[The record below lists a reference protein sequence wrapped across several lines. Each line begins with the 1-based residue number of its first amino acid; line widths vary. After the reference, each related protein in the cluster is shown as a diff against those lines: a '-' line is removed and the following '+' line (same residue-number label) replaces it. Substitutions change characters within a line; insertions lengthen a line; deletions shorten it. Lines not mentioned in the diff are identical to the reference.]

1 MDSEKETLTPEGFV
15 PLFHDPDL
23 PASFFL
29 GKMLEGFQG
38 MFRVWLTSDEGQNV
52 LRESI
57 EPYVQ
62 LVVDKM
68 AERLRGEI
76 NEEIERAVQNSDIEN
91 YRNELEGMVSEEARL
106 QQNIAF
112 ETSDFK
118 AAVEREVGVLIDTD
132 NIETVAR
139 DAAREALE
147 TVAEDAA
154 RDAAVEYIENAT
166 YTVEVSV

>member
-76 NEEIERAVQNSDIEN
+76 NEEIERAVQNSDIHT
-91 YRNELEGMVSEEARL
+91 YRTELEGIVRESFHGAEIEH
-106 QQNIAF
+106 
-112 ETSDFK
+112 
-118 AAVEREVGVLIDTD
+118 AVEHVLNKNGINQYIDVD
-132 NIETVAR
+132 NLESIAQ
-139 DAAREALE
+139 DAAREVAIE
-147 TVAEDAA
+147 T
-154 RDAAVEYIENAT
+154 IEGAT

>member
-29 GKMLEGFQG
+29 GKMLEGIEG
-38 MFRVWLTSDEGQNV
+38 MIRIWLTSDEGREV

-76 NEEIERAVQNSDIEN
+76 NEQVERQVQESDWISYRTEIEGVVRE
-91 YRNELEGMVSEEARL
+91 ELQGSTFR
-106 QQNIAF
+106 
-112 ETSDFK
+112 S
-118 AAVEREVGVLIDTD
+118 AVESVVESTLDLD
-132 NIETVAR
+132 NVEMIAR
-139 DAAREALE
+139 DAAA
-147 TVAEDAA
+147 DAA
-154 RDAAVEYIENAT
+154 LDAATEAIESAT

>member
-68 AERLRGEI
+68 AERLRGEMT
-76 NEEIERAVQNSDIEN
+76 EGIELAVQNSDMHS
-91 YRNELEGMVSEEARL
+91 YRTELEQIVNEA
-106 QQNIAF
+106 F
-112 ETSDFK
+112 HGPEFDH
-118 AAVEREVGVLIDTD
+118 AVQGVLATESLNEYIDTD
-132 NIETVAR
+132 NLESIAQ
-139 DAAREALE
+139 DAAREVAIE
-147 TVAEDAA
+147 T
-154 RDAAVEYIENAT
+154 IEGAT

>member
-1 MDSEKETLTPEGFV
+1 MDSEQETLTPEGFV

-76 NEEIERAVQNSDIEN
+76 NEEIERAVQNSDIHT
-91 YRNELEGMVSEEARL
+91 YRTELEGIVRESFHGAE
-106 QQNIAF
+106 I
-112 ETSDFK
+112 DH
-118 AAVEREVGVLIDTD
+118 AVEHVLNKNGINQYIDVD
-132 NIETVAR
+132 NLESIAQ
-139 DAAREALE
+139 DAAHEA
-147 TVAEDAA
+147 A
-154 RDAAVEYIENAT
+154 IEAIEGAT

>member
-38 MFRVWLTSDEGQNV
+38 MFRIWLTSDEGQDV

-76 NEEIERAVQNSDIEN
+76 NEEIERAVQNSDIHT
-91 YRNELEGMVSEEARL
+91 YRTELEQIVNEAFHGPEFDR
-106 QQNIAF
+106 
-112 ETSDFK
+112 
-118 AAVEREVGVLIDTD
+118 AVQGVLASDGIDEYIDTD
-132 NIETVAR
+132 NLETIAQE
-139 DAAREALE
+139 AALE
-147 TVAEDAA
+147 
-154 RDAAVEYIENAT
+154 AVVEAIENAT

>member
-1 MDSEKETLTPEGFV
+1 MDSEQETLTPEGFV

-38 MFRVWLTSDEGQNV
+38 MYRIWLTSDEGQDV

-76 NEEIERAVQNSDIEN
+76 NEEIERAVQNSDIAN
-91 YRNELEGMVSEEARL
+91 YRTEIEGIVRESFYGAE
-106 QQNIAF
+106 I
-112 ETSDFK
+112 DH
-118 AAVEREVGVLIDTD
+118 AVEHVLNKNGINQYIDVD
-132 NIETVAR
+132 NLESIAQ
-139 DAAREALE
+139 DAAREVAIE
-147 TVAEDAA
+147 T
-154 RDAAVEYIENAT
+154 IEGAT

>member
-38 MFRVWLTSDEGQNV
+38 MYRIWLTSDEGQDV

-76 NEEIERAVQNSDIEN
+76 NEEIEAVNRVDIEN
-91 YRNELEGMVSEEARL
+91 YRNELEGIVREEFQGSNFRY
-106 QQNIAF
+106 
-112 ETSDFK
+112 E
-118 AAVEREVGVLIDTD
+118 VENVVDSHMDTD
-132 NIETVAR
+132 TIETIAQ
-139 DAAREALE
+139 DAAHEAAIE
-147 TVAEDAA
+147 A
-154 RDAAVEYIENAT
+154 IENAT
-166 YTVEVSV
+166 YTVEVFV

>member
-1 MDSEKETLTPEGFV
+1 MDSEQETLTPEGFV

-38 MFRVWLTSDEGQNV
+38 MYRIWLTSDEGQDV

-76 NEEIERAVQNSDIEN
+76 NEEIERAVQNSDIAN
-91 YRNELEGMVSEEARL
+91 YRTEIEGIVRESFYGAE
-106 QQNIAF
+106 I
-112 ETSDFK
+112 DH
-118 AAVEREVGVLIDTD
+118 AVEHVLNKNGINQYIDAD
-132 NIETVAR
+132 NLESIAQ
-139 DAAREALE
+139 DAAREVAIE
-147 TVAEDAA
+147 T
-154 RDAAVEYIENAT
+154 IEGAT

>member
-1 MDSEKETLTPEGFV
+1 MDSEKENLDPEGFV

-23 PASFFL
+23 PASWFL

-38 MFRVWLTSDEGQNV
+38 MFRIWLTSDEGQDV

-68 AERLRGEI
+68 AERLRGEMT
-76 NEEIERAVQNSDIEN
+76 EGIELAVQNSDMHSYRTEIEGIV
-91 YRNELEGMVSEEARL
+91 REELAGSNFRY
-106 QQNIAF
+106 
-112 ETSDFK
+112 
-118 AAVEREVGVLIDTD
+118 AVEHEVGVLIDTD

-154 RDAAVEYIENAT
+154 RDAAMEAIENAT

>member
-68 AERLRGEI
+68 AERLRGEMT
-76 NEEIERAVQNSDIEN
+76 EGIELAVQNSDMHS
-91 YRNELEGMVSEEARL
+91 YRTELEQIVNEA
-106 QQNIAF
+106 F
-112 ETSDFK
+112 HGPEFDH
-118 AAVEREVGVLIDTD
+118 AVQGVLATESLNEYIDTD
-132 NIETVAR
+132 NLESIAQ
-139 DAAREALE
+139 DAARE
-147 TVAEDAA
+147 VA
-154 RDAAVEYIENAT
+154 IESIEGAT

>member
-1 MDSEKETLTPEGFV
+1 MDSEQETLTPEGFV

-68 AERLRGEI
+68 AERLRGEMT
-76 NEEIERAVQNSDIEN
+76 EGIELAVQNSDMLSYRTEIEGIV
-91 YRNELEGMVSEEARL
+91 RESFHGDEIEH
-106 QQNIAF
+106 
-112 ETSDFK
+112 
-118 AAVEREVGVLIDTD
+118 AVERVLNKNGINEYIDSD
-132 NIETVAR
+132 NLETIAQ
-139 DAAREALE
+139 DAAHEAAIE
-147 TVAEDAA
+147 A
-154 RDAAVEYIENAT
+154 IENAT

>member
-91 YRNELEGMVSEEARL
+91 YRNELEGIVRDS
-106 QQNIAF
+106 
-112 ETSDFK
+112 
-118 AAVEREVGVLIDTD
+118 IDTD
-132 NIETVAR
+132 HFESIAQ
-139 DAAREALE
+139 DAAREVAIE
-147 TVAEDAA
+147 T
-154 RDAAVEYIENAT
+154 IEGAT

>member
-1 MDSEKETLTPEGFV
+1 MDSENEKLDPEGFV

-29 GKMLEGFQG
+29 GKMLEGIEG
-38 MFRVWLTSDEGQNV
+38 MIRIGVSTLLTSDEGREV

-76 NEEIERAVQNSDIEN
+76 NEQVERQVQESDWISYRTEIEGVVRE
-91 YRNELEGMVSEEARL
+91 ELQGSTFR
-106 QQNIAF
+106 
-112 ETSDFK
+112 S
-118 AAVEREVGVLIDTD
+118 AVESVVESTLDLD
-132 NIETVAR
+132 NVEMIAR
-139 DAAREALE
+139 DAAA
-147 TVAEDAA
+147 DAA
-154 RDAAVEYIENAT
+154 LDAATEAIESAT

>member
-1 MDSEKETLTPEGFV
+1 MDSENEKLDPEGFV

-38 MFRVWLTSDEGQNV
+38 MFRIWLTSDEGREV

-76 NEEIERAVQNSDIEN
+76 NEQVERQVQESDWISYRTEIEGVVRE
-91 YRNELEGMVSEEARL
+91 ELQGSTFR
-106 QQNIAF
+106 
-112 ETSDFK
+112 S
-118 AAVEREVGVLIDTD
+118 AVESVVESTLDLD
-132 NIETVAR
+132 NVEMIAR
-139 DAAREALE
+139 DAAA
-147 TVAEDAA
+147 DAA
-154 RDAAVEYIENAT
+154 LDAATEAIESAT

>member
-1 MDSEKETLTPEGFV
+1 MDSDSEKETLTPEGFV

-68 AERLRGEI
+68 AERLRGEMT
-76 NEEIERAVQNSDIEN
+76 EQVELAVQNSDIAN
-91 YRNELEGMVSEEARL
+91 HRNELEGIMRD
-106 QQNIAF
+106 AF
-112 ETSDFK
+112 QGTDFDR
-118 AAVEREVGVLIDTD
+118 AVQGVLATESLDEYIDTD
-132 NIETVAR
+132 NIEGIAQ
-139 DAAREALE
+139 DAAREAATE
-147 TVAEDAA
+147 V
-154 RDAAVEYIENAT
+154 IENAT

>member
-1 MDSEKETLTPEGFV
+1 MDSDSEKETLTPEGFV

-38 MFRVWLTSDEGQNV
+38 MYRIWLTSDEGQDV

-91 YRNELEGMVSEEARL
+91 YRNELEGIVREEFQGSNFRD
-106 QQNIAF
+106 
-112 ETSDFK
+112 E
-118 AAVEREVGVLIDTD
+118 VENVVDSHMDTD
-132 NIETVAR
+132 NIESIAQ
-139 DAAREALE
+139 DAAREVAIE
-147 TVAEDAA
+147 T
-154 RDAAVEYIENAT
+154 IEGAT

>member
-1 MDSEKETLTPEGFV
+1 MDSEKENLDPEGFV

-23 PASFFL
+23 PASWFL

-38 MFRVWLTSDEGQNV
+38 MFRIWLTSGEGQDV

-68 AERLRGEI
+68 AERLRGEMT
-76 NEEIERAVQNSDIEN
+76 EGIELAVQNSDIAS
-91 YRNELEGMVSEEARL
+91 YRTELEQIVNEAFHGPEFDR
-106 QQNIAF
+106 
-112 ETSDFK
+112 
-118 AAVEREVGVLIDTD
+118 AVQGVLASDGIDEYIDTD
-132 NIETVAR
+132 NLETIAQ
-139 DAAREALE
+139 DAAREA
-147 TVAEDAA
+147 
-154 RDAAVEYIENAT
+154 AVDTIENAT

>member
-68 AERLRGEI
+68 AERLRGEMT
-76 NEEIERAVQNSDIEN
+76 EGIELAVQNSDIAN
-91 YRNELEGMVSEEARL
+91 HRNELEGIMRD
-106 QQNIAF
+106 AF
-112 ETSDFK
+112 QGPDFVH
-118 AAVEREVGVLIDTD
+118 AVQGVLATESLDEYIDTD
-132 NIETVAR
+132 NIEGIAQ
-139 DAAREALE
+139 DAAREAATE
-147 TVAEDAA
+147 V
-154 RDAAVEYIENAT
+154 IENAT

>member
-1 MDSEKETLTPEGFV
+1 MDSEQETLTPEGFV

-38 MFRVWLTSDEGQNV
+38 MFRIWLTSDEGQDV

-76 NEEIERAVQNSDIEN
+76 NEEIEAVNRVDIEN
-91 YRNELEGMVSEEARL
+91 YRNELEGIVRESFHGAEIEH
-106 QQNIAF
+106 
-112 ETSDFK
+112 
-118 AAVEREVGVLIDTD
+118 AVEHVLNKNGINQYIDVD
-132 NIETVAR
+132 NLESIAQ
-139 DAAREALE
+139 DAAHEAAIE
-147 TVAEDAA
+147 A
-154 RDAAVEYIENAT
+154 IENAT

>member
-38 MFRVWLTSDEGQNV
+38 MFRIWLTSDEGQDV

-68 AERLRGEI
+68 AERLRGEMT
-76 NEEIERAVQNSDIEN
+76 EGIELAVQNSDIAS
-91 YRNELEGMVSEEARL
+91 YRTEIEGIVRESFHGAEIEH
-106 QQNIAF
+106 
-112 ETSDFK
+112 
-118 AAVEREVGVLIDTD
+118 AVEHVLNKNGINEYIDSD
-132 NIETVAR
+132 NLETIAQ
-139 DAAREALE
+139 DAAHEAAIE
-147 TVAEDAA
+147 A
-154 RDAAVEYIENAT
+154 IENAT

>member
-1 MDSEKETLTPEGFV
+1 MDSEQETLTPEGFV

-38 MFRVWLTSDEGQNV
+38 MFRIWLTSDEGQDV

-68 AERLRGEI
+68 AERLRGEMT
-76 NEEIERAVQNSDIEN
+76 EGIELAVQNSDIAS
-91 YRNELEGMVSEEARL
+91 YRTEIEGIVREELAGSNFRY
-106 QQNIAF
+106 
-112 ETSDFK
+112 
-118 AAVEREVGVLIDTD
+118 AVEREVGVLIDTD

>member
-1 MDSEKETLTPEGFV
+1 MDSEQETLTPEGFV

-38 MFRVWLTSDEGQNV
+38 MFRIWLTSDEGQDV

-91 YRNELEGMVSEEARL
+91 YRNELEGIVRDS
-106 QQNIAF
+106 
-112 ETSDFK
+112 
-118 AAVEREVGVLIDTD
+118 IDTD
-132 NIETVAR
+132 NFESIAQ
-139 DAAREALE
+139 DAAREVAIE
-147 TVAEDAA
+147 T
-154 RDAAVEYIENAT
+154 IEGAT

>member
-38 MFRVWLTSDEGQNV
+38 MFRIWLTSDEGQDV

-76 NEEIERAVQNSDIEN
+76 NEEIERAVQNSDIAN
-91 YRNELEGMVSEEARL
+91 YRTEIEGIVRESFYGAE
-106 QQNIAF
+106 I
-112 ETSDFK
+112 DH
-118 AAVEREVGVLIDTD
+118 AVEHVLNKNGINQYIDVD
-132 NIETVAR
+132 NLESIEQ
-139 DAAREALE
+139 DAAREVAIE
-147 TVAEDAA
+147 T
-154 RDAAVEYIENAT
+154 IEGAT

>member
-1 MDSEKETLTPEGFV
+1 MDSENEKLDPEGFV

-38 MFRVWLTSDEGQNV
+38 MFRIWLTSDEGQDV

-76 NEEIERAVQNSDIEN
+76 NEQVERQVQESDWTSYRTEIEGVVRE
-91 YRNELEGMVSEEARL
+91 ELQGSTFR
-106 QQNIAF
+106 
-112 ETSDFK
+112 S
-118 AAVEREVGVLIDTD
+118 AVESVVESTLDLD
-132 NIETVAR
+132 NVEMIAR
-139 DAAREALE
+139 DAAA
-147 TVAEDAA
+147 DAA
-154 RDAAVEYIENAT
+154 LDAATEAIESAT

>member
-52 LRESI
+52 VRESI

-76 NEEIERAVQNSDIEN
+76 NEEIERAVQNSDIHT
-91 YRNELEGMVSEEARL
+91 YRTELEQIVNEAFHGPEFDR
-106 QQNIAF
+106 
-112 ETSDFK
+112 
-118 AAVEREVGVLIDTD
+118 AVQGVLASNGIDDYIDTD
-132 NIETVAR
+132 NLESIAQ
-139 DAAREALE
+139 DAAREAA
-147 TVAEDAA
+147 VDA
-154 RDAAVEYIENAT
+154 IESAT

>member
-1 MDSEKETLTPEGFV
+1 MDSEQETLTPEGFV

-38 MFRVWLTSDEGQNV
+38 MYRIWLTSDEGQNV

-76 NEEIERAVQNSDIEN
+76 NEEIERAVQNSDIHT
-91 YRNELEGMVSEEARL
+91 YRTELEQIVNEAFHGPEFDR
-106 QQNIAF
+106 
-112 ETSDFK
+112 
-118 AAVEREVGVLIDTD
+118 AVQGVLASDGIDEYIDTD
-132 NIETVAR
+132 NLESIAQ
-139 DAAREALE
+139 DAAREA
-147 TVAEDAA
+147 
-154 RDAAVEYIENAT
+154 AVDTIENAT

>member
-1 MDSEKETLTPEGFV
+1 MDSEQETLTPEGFV

-38 MFRVWLTSDEGQNV
+38 MFRIWLTSDEGQDV

-76 NEEIERAVQNSDIEN
+76 NEEIERAVQNSDIAN
-91 YRNELEGMVSEEARL
+91 YRTEIEGIVRESFYGAE
-106 QQNIAF
+106 I
-112 ETSDFK
+112 DH
-118 AAVEREVGVLIDTD
+118 AVEHVLNKNGINQYIDVD
-132 NIETVAR
+132 NLESIAQ
-139 DAAREALE
+139 DAAREVAIE
-147 TVAEDAA
+147 T
-154 RDAAVEYIENAT
+154 IEGAT

>member
-29 GKMLEGFQG
+29 GKMLEGIEG
-38 MFRVWLTSDEGQNV
+38 MIRIWLTSEEGRDV

-91 YRNELEGMVSEEARL
+91 YRNELEGIVR
-106 QQNIAF
+106 
-112 ETSDFK
+112 D
-118 AAVEREVGVLIDTD
+118 RIDTD
-132 NIETVAR
+132 NFESIAQ
-139 DAAREALE
+139 DAAREVAIE
-147 TVAEDAA
+147 T
-154 RDAAVEYIENAT
+154 IEGAT

>member
-1 MDSEKETLTPEGFV
+1 MDSEQETLTPEGFV

-112 ETSDFK
+112 ETSDFA
-118 AAVEREVGVLIDTD
+118 AAVEHVLNKNGINQYIDVD
-132 NIETVAR
+132 NLESIAQ
-139 DAAREALE
+139 DAAREVAIE
-147 TVAEDAA
+147 T
-154 RDAAVEYIENAT
+154 IEGAT

>member
-68 AERLRGEI
+68 AERLRGEMT
-76 NEEIERAVQNSDIEN
+76 EQVELAVQNSDIAN
-91 YRNELEGMVSEEARL
+91 HRNELEGIMRD
-106 QQNIAF
+106 AF
-112 ETSDFK
+112 QGPDFDH
-118 AAVEREVGVLIDTD
+118 AVQGVLATESLDEYIDTD
-132 NIETVAR
+132 NIEGIAQ
-139 DAAREALE
+139 DAAREAATE
-147 TVAEDAA
+147 V
-154 RDAAVEYIENAT
+154 IENAT

>member
-1 MDSEKETLTPEGFV
+1 MDSENEKLDPEGFV

-38 MFRVWLTSDEGQNV
+38 MFRIWLTSDEGQDV

-76 NEEIERAVQNSDIEN
+76 NEQVERQVQESDWISYRTEIEGVVRE
-91 YRNELEGMVSEEARL
+91 ELQGSTFR
-106 QQNIAF
+106 
-112 ETSDFK
+112 S
-118 AAVEREVGVLIDTD
+118 AVESVVESTLDLD
-132 NIETVAR
+132 NVEMIAR
-139 DAAREALE
+139 DAAA
-147 TVAEDAA
+147 DAA
-154 RDAAVEYIENAT
+154 LDAATEAIESAT

>member
-38 MFRVWLTSDEGQNV
+38 MYRIWLTSDEGQDV

-76 NEEIERAVQNSDIEN
+76 NEEIERAVQNSDIHT
-91 YRNELEGMVSEEARL
+91 YRTELEGIVREEFQGSNFRY
-106 QQNIAF
+106 
-112 ETSDFK
+112 E
-118 AAVEREVGVLIDTD
+118 VENVVDSHMDTD
-132 NIETVAR
+132 NIESIAQ
-139 DAAREALE
+139 DAAREVAIE
-147 TVAEDAA
+147 T
-154 RDAAVEYIENAT
+154 IEGAT

>member
-38 MFRVWLTSDEGQNV
+38 MFRIWLTSDEGREV

-76 NEEIERAVQNSDIEN
+76 NEQVERQVQESDWISYRTEIEGVVRE
-91 YRNELEGMVSEEARL
+91 ELQGSTFR
-106 QQNIAF
+106 
-112 ETSDFK
+112 S
-118 AAVEREVGVLIDTD
+118 AVESVVESTLDLD
-132 NIETVAR
+132 NVEMIAR
-139 DAAREALE
+139 DAAA
-147 TVAEDAA
+147 DAA
-154 RDAAVEYIENAT
+154 LDAATEAIESAT

>member
-1 MDSEKETLTPEGFV
+1 MDSENEKLDPEGFV

-38 MFRVWLTSDEGQNV
+38 LFRIWLTSDEGQDV

-68 AERLRGEI
+68 AERLRGEMT
-76 NEEIERAVQNSDIEN
+76 EGIELEVQNSDMHSYRTEIEGIV
-91 YRNELEGMVSEEARL
+91 REELAGSNFRY
-106 QQNIAF
+106 
-112 ETSDFK
+112 
-118 AAVEREVGVLIDTD
+118 AVEREVNTLIDTD

-147 TVAEDAA
+147 TVADEAA

>member
-1 MDSEKETLTPEGFV
+1 MDSENEKLDPEGFV

-29 GKMLEGFQG
+29 GKMLEGIEG
-38 MFRVWLTSDEGQNV
+38 MIRIWLTSDEGREV

-76 NEEIERAVQNSDIEN
+76 NEQVERQVQESDWISYRTEIEGVVRE
-91 YRNELEGMVSEEARL
+91 ELQGSTFR
-106 QQNIAF
+106 
-112 ETSDFK
+112 S
-118 AAVEREVGVLIDTD
+118 AVESVVESTLDLD
-132 NIETVAR
+132 NVEMIAR
-139 DAAREALE
+139 DAAA
-147 TVAEDAA
+147 DAA
-154 RDAAVEYIENAT
+154 LDAATEAIESAT